1 VALKGLRV
9 ALVIGVVVAVA
20 AAAFYWSPLPTP
32 MLPTRE
38 IKTPAAAL
46 RVEVADTPAARER
59 GLSNHVPLG
68 SAEGML
74 FVFDTDDRWGIW
86 MKDMHFA
93 IDILWLD
100 AAGKVVWLE
109 SNVVPETYPTV
120 FYPDTPARYVL
131 ELPANAAEAY
141 DLVVGAQIVL

>member
-1 VALKGLRV
+1 MALKGSLV
-9 ALVIGVVVAVA
+9 ALVVGVVAVVA
-20 AAAFYWSPLPTP
+20 AAAFYWSQLPT
-32 MLPTRE
+32 MLETRE
-38 IKTPAAAL
+38 IKTPAATL
-46 RVEVADTPAARER
+46 RVEVADTPTAREQ

-68 SAEGML
+68 SGEGML

-86 MKDMHFA
+86 MKDMRFA

-100 AAGKVVWLE
+100 AEGKVVWLE
-109 SNVVPETYPTV
+109 SNVAPETYPTV

-141 DLVVGAQIVL
+141 DLVVGAQVVL